1 MSHDLHLMVEFDF
14 KKEIRRPT
22 NLHEN
27 KPKAEL
33 VNEEGAMSTYKY
45 NICAM
50 TWGRWL
56 QKQLSDIFGEI
67 FSFPIIFAWSGL
79 INHRQCAK
87 YNLMKDDIPWELI
100 NDQQFI
106 PVLDHNKEVK
116 GRWWYT
122 RPSYLLKR
130 HCCHRIFLEGHC
142 HRHCHRQAH
151 KRSQIIYL

>member
-1 MSHDLHLMVEFDF
+1 
-14 KKEIRRPT
+14 
-22 NLHEN
+22 
-27 KPKAEL
+27 
-33 VNEEGAMSTYKY
+33 
-45 NICAM
+45 M

-130 HCCHRIFLEGHC
+130 HCYHQIFLEGHC
-142 HRHCHRQAH
+142 FHYHIFLGCRNFSCIVWFLLLCKFCTLLASFWARHLVNFWDPHIPDIASAWLGWEEC
-151 KRSQIIYL
+151 LLP